1 MTDGKDERHHCMAST
16 LARFEIKNWILNDLQ
31 WHNVRIKFHQTASS
45 SSEVETNSSKKGK
58 AIPVT
63 GREGP

>member
-1 MTDGKDERHHCMAST
+1 MESSQMDIPWYQKMLLPGHPHEQH
-16 LARFEIKNWILNDLQ
+16 E
-31 WHNVRIKFHQTASS
+31 HQIEGVIIAGDR
-45 SSEVETNSSKKGK
+45 NSVGR

>member
-1 MTDGKDERHHCMAST
+1 LLQPLATKGKPT
-16 LARFEIKNWILNDLQ
+16 
-31 WHNVRIKFHQTASS
+31 HQQNISNITTTMI
-45 SSEVETNSSKKGK
+45 EQQYITYNINEGKGK

>member
-1 MTDGKDERHHCMAST
+1 MCYAAYGLQFLILATPLHTYSIICVTSWPRNQHVNCT
-16 LARFEIKNWILNDLQ
+16 LKQSVFMHD
-31 WHNVRIKFHQTASS
+31 
-45 SSEVETNSSKKGK
+45 KGK

>member
-1 MTDGKDERHHCMAST
+1 MSPKTSEILAHHA
-16 LARFEIKNWILNDLQ
+16 LKHIK
-31 WHNVRIKFHQTASS
+31 S
-45 SSEVETNSSKKGK
+45 KGK

>member
-1 MTDGKDERHHCMAST
+1 MVT
-16 LARFEIKNWILNDLQ
+16 LRTLFNSGEGGIFEIKLK
-31 WHNVRIKFHQTASS
+31 VTPGKGK
-45 SSEVETNSSKKGK
+45 SKSK

>member
-1 MTDGKDERHHCMAST
+1 MVDCMVTLFKRRHLT
-16 LARFEIKNWILNDLQ
+16 NYNDL
-31 WHNVRIKFHQTASS
+31 F
-45 SSEVETNSSKKGK
+45 KKGK

>member
-1 MTDGKDERHHCMAST
+1 MVLRH
-16 LARFEIKNWILNDLQ
+16 FYD
-31 WHNVRIKFHQTASS
+31 
-45 SSEVETNSSKKGK
+45 TNSWALLTRIQEDIDFLLLCLDFKWKSGAKVKGKSK

>member
-1 MTDGKDERHHCMAST
+1 MNYT
-16 LARFEIKNWILNDLQ
+16 NWLRTREQPFMSLYR
-31 WHNVRIKFHQTASS
+31 VYYLR
-45 SSEVETNSSKKGK
+45 KGK

>member
-1 MTDGKDERHHCMAST
+1 MTLGAAFPFVLDLPLPILIPPTAPHTIISHPLT
-16 LARFEIKNWILNDLQ
+16 LQKG
-31 WHNVRIKFHQTASS
+31 
-45 SSEVETNSSKKGK
+45 KGK

>member
-1 MTDGKDERHHCMAST
+1 MYLPAVQCSKSPQYNTVMVHTHFHMSVFKGKS
-16 LARFEIKNWILNDLQ
+16 
-31 WHNVRIKFHQTASS
+31 
-45 SSEVETNSSKKGK
+45 K

>member
-1 MTDGKDERHHCMAST
+1 VAEDIGHMFFLVST
-16 LARFEIKNWILNDLQ
+16 SMSGIFTLKIM
-31 WHNVRIKFHQTASS
+31 
-45 SSEVETNSSKKGK
+45 KKKVK

>member
-1 MTDGKDERHHCMAST
+1 MYKISGFYTGLYS
-16 LARFEIKNWILNDLQ
+16 NG
-31 WHNVRIKFHQTASS
+31 RIVVPNYMKIDQK
-45 SSEVETNSSKKGK
+45 VKGK

>member
-1 MTDGKDERHHCMAST
+1 MTVHSGVQELLMLKC
-16 LARFEIKNWILNDLQ
+16 
-31 WHNVRIKFHQTASS
+31 
-45 SSEVETNSSKKGK
+45 KKGK

>member
-1 MTDGKDERHHCMAST
+1 MFRLGTISG
-16 LARFEIKNWILNDLQ
+16 IKLFFLYVQPICWG
-31 WHNVRIKFHQTASS
+31 
-45 SSEVETNSSKKGK
+45 EMKKKKEGK

>member
-1 MTDGKDERHHCMAST
+1 M
-16 LARFEIKNWILNDLQ
+16 EILWPTHSQPQDYVYKRVVLCNDII
-31 WHNVRIKFHQTASS
+31 NTP
-45 SSEVETNSSKKGK
+45 KKGK

>member
-1 MTDGKDERHHCMAST
+1 MTEMGNIMRVKMVV
-16 LARFEIKNWILNDLQ
+16 KN
-31 WHNVRIKFHQTASS
+31 RIKVS
-45 SSEVETNSSKKGK
+45 K

>member
-1 MTDGKDERHHCMAST
+1 MREYRSRRKDNDRIYGKGKS
-16 LARFEIKNWILNDLQ
+16 
-31 WHNVRIKFHQTASS
+31 
-45 SSEVETNSSKKGK
+45 KGK

>member
-1 MTDGKDERHHCMAST
+1 MDEACSRQ
-16 LARFEIKNWILNDLQ
+16 RWKE
-31 WHNVRIKFHQTASS
+31 TALI
-45 SSEVETNSSKKGK
+45 KGK

>member
-1 MTDGKDERHHCMAST
+1 LFGITFDGFGINTKCASKT
-16 LARFEIKNWILNDLQ
+16 LPLVIL
-31 WHNVRIKFHQTASS
+31 TAA
-45 SSEVETNSSKKGK
+45 EVKSKSK

>member
-1 MTDGKDERHHCMAST
+1 MTQ
-16 LARFEIKNWILNDLQ
+16 FYPPPIL
-31 WHNVRIKFHQTASS
+31 TAKPL
-45 SSEVETNSSKKGK
+45 EDKGK

>member
-1 MTDGKDERHHCMAST
+1 MMFLIFICCLEEDGLGLFRMKV
-16 LARFEIKNWILNDLQ
+16 K
-31 WHNVRIKFHQTASS
+31 
-45 SSEVETNSSKKGK
+45 KKGK